1 MTTHRTPFRLV
12 AAIAAGTAAALTMA
26 GCSSGG
32 TASTS
37 SSSSSSKPVDGGSL
51 TYAIANDPITLNPTG
66 TGAGN
71 DTLAITRQFV
81 DSLLWQDPSDGS
93 LTPWLATKYSA
104 NADAT
109 AFTFDLRSG
118 VTFSDGTAFD
128 ATAVKD
134 TFDDIA
140 SAGASSTAAAYFSG
154 YEGTKVVDDDT
165 VEVDFG
171 APNAAFPNAT
181 SSVALGIVAPKTTE
195 TPFED
200 RADGKAVIGTGP
212 FTLQSYTKN
221 TSTILTKRKDYDW
234 GPAARGGSGAAHLS
248 KVTFQVVPEASVRT
262 GSLQSGQLDAIS
274 SVQPSDVDTLQ
285 AQYDLVTRA
294 NPGQVFGLT
303 FNQKRPIV
311 SDLAVRKAIAQA
323 VDPKAVR
330 DTSLND
336 LFKVADSV
344 LGSTTPGYADTS
356 SGSSTSSGSAAY
368 DPAAAKKALD
378 AAGWEKGSDGI
389 RSKDGTKLQLKLV
402 WITNFGP
409 NQTSLELIQQE
420 LGKVGVGVTLESGT
434 VPQYLANL
442 TSGDWDLSWDNSSR
456 ADGDVLRSK
465 FSSSGAQSIGASDK
479 TLDALF
485 TKELSQS
492 SASDRSATFGEI
504 QQRIASQVDF
514 VPVHELTSIIAPA
527 TDVHGI
533 VFGADTRLD
542 QLTGAWKDAS

>member
-1 MTTHRTPFRLV
+1 MTIHRTPIRLV
-12 AAIAAGTAAALTMA
+12 VAIAAGTAAALVMA

-32 TASTS
+32 TA
-37 SSSSSSKPVDGGSL
+37 SSSSSKPVDGGSL

-71 DTLAITRQFV
+71 DTLAITRQLV

-93 LTPWLATKYSA
+93 LKPWLATKYSA

-109 AFTFDLRSG
+109 TFTFDLRSG
-118 VTFSDGTAFD
+118 VTFSDGSAFD

-140 SAGASSTAAAYFSG
+140 KAGASSTAAAYFSG
-154 YEGTKVVDDDT
+154 YRETKVVDDDT
-165 VEVDFG
+165 VEVDFTT
-171 APNAAFPNAT
+171 PNAAFPNAT
-181 SSVALGIVAPKTTE
+181 ASVALGIVAPKTTE

-200 RADGKAVIGTGP
+200 RADGTAVIGTGP
-212 FTLQSYTKN
+212 FTLSSYTKN
-221 TSTILTKRKDYDW
+221 TSTVLTKRKDYDW
-234 GPAARGGSGAAHLS
+234 GPAARSNTGAAHLS

-274 SVQPSDVDTLQ
+274 SVQPSDVDTLKS
-285 AQYDLVTRA
+285 QYELVTRA

-303 FNQKRPIV
+303 FNQKRPLV
-311 SDLAVRKAIAQA
+311 SDLAVRRAIAQA
-323 VDPKAVR
+323 VDPKTVR

-336 LFKVADSV
+336 LFEVATSV
-344 LGSTTPGYADTS
+344 LGSTTPGYTDTS
-356 SGSSTSSGSAAY
+356 SAISY
-368 DPAAAKKALD
+368 DPAAAEQALD
-378 AAGWEKGSDGI
+378 EAGWKTGSDGI
-389 RSKDGTKLQLKLV
+389 RAKDGRKLQLKLI

-420 LGKVGVGVTLESGT
+420 LRKVGVGLTLESGT
-434 VPQYLANL
+434 VPQYLANT
-442 TSGDWDLSWDNSSR
+442 TSGDWDLAWDNSSR

-465 FSSSGAQSIGASDK
+465 FSSDGAQSIGAADG

-492 SASDRSATFGEI
+492 SATERAATFAAI
-504 QQRIASQVDF
+504 QERIASQVDF
-514 VPVHELTSIIAPA
+514 VPVHELTSIIA
-527 TDVHGI
+527 TTKDVHGI
-533 VFGADTRLD
+533 AFGADTRLD
-542 QLTGAWKDAS
+542 QLTGAWTDAA

>member
-12 AAIAAGTAAALTMA
+12 AAIAAGTAAALVMA

-32 TASTS
+32 TAST
-37 SSSSSSKPVDGGSL
+37 SSSSSKPVDGGSL
-51 TYAIANDPITLNPTG
+51 TYAIANDPITLNPAG

-71 DTLAITRQFV
+71 DTFAITRQLV

-181 SSVALGIVAPKTTE
+181 ASVALGIVAPTTTE
-195 TPFED
+195 TPFDD

-212 FTLQSYTKN
+212 FTLSSYTKN
-221 TSTILTKRKDYDW
+221 TSTVLTKRKDYDW
-234 GPAARGGSGAAHLS
+234 GPAARSNDGAAHLS

-274 SVQPSDVDTLQ
+274 SVQPSDVDVLKS
-285 AQYDLVTRA
+285 QYELVTRA

-330 DTSLND
+330 DTALND
-336 LFKVADSV
+336 LFTVANSV
-344 LGSTTPGYADTS
+344 LGSTTPGYTD
-356 SGSSTSSGSAAY
+356 TSSGSAASSGSTAY
-368 DPAAAKKALD
+368 DPKAAAAALD
-378 AAGWEKGSDGI
+378 DAGWEKGSDGI
-389 RSKDGTKLQLKLV
+389 RTKDGTKLQLKLV

-465 FSSSGAQSIGASDK
+465 FSSSGAQSIGASDT

-533 VFGADTRLD
+533 VFGGDTRLD

>member
-12 AAIAAGTAAALTMA
+12 AAIAAGTAAALVMA

-32 TASTS
+32 TAST
-37 SSSSSSKPVDGGSL
+37 SSSSKPVDGGSL

-71 DTLAITRQFV
+71 DTLAITRQLV

-93 LTPWLATKYSA
+93 LKPWLATKYST

-154 YEGTKVVDDDT
+154 YTGTKVVDDDT
-165 VEVDFG
+165 VEVEFST
-171 APNAAFPNAT
+171 PNAAFPNAT
-181 SSVALGIVAPKTTE
+181 ASVALGIVAPKTTE
-195 TPFED
+195 TPFDD

-221 TSTILTKRKDYDW
+221 TSTVLTKRKDYDW
-234 GPAARGGSGAAHLS
+234 GPAARSNAGAAHLS
-248 KVTFQVVPEASVRT
+248 EVTFQVVPEASVRT

-311 SDLAVRKAIAQA
+311 SDLVVRKAIAQA

-330 DTSLND
+330 DTSLNG

-344 LGSTTPGYADTS
+344 LGSTTPGYTDTS
-356 SGSSTSSGSAAY
+356 STISY

-378 AAGWEKGSDGI
+378 AAGWEKGSDGV
-389 RSKDGTKLQLKLV
+389 RAKDGQKLQLKLV

-420 LGKVGVGVTLESGT
+420 LKKIGVGVTLESGT

-465 FSSSGAQSIGASDK
+465 FSSSGAQSIGASDT

-527 TDVHGI
+527 PTVHGI

>member
-1 MTTHRTPFRLV
+1 MTVHRTPYRLV
-12 AAIAAGTAAALTMA
+12 AAIAAGAAVALVMA
-26 GCSSGG
+26 GCSSGS
-32 TASTS
+32 TASS
-37 SSSSSSKPVDGGSL
+37 SASSKPVDGGSL

-71 DTLAITRQFV
+71 DTLAITRQLV
-81 DSLLWQDPSDGS
+81 DSLLWQDPTDGS
-93 LTPWLATKYSA
+93 LKPWLATKYTA

-118 VTFSDGTAFD
+118 VTFSDGTEFD

-140 SAGASSTAAAYFSG
+140 KAGASSTAAAYFSG
-154 YEGTKVVDDDT
+154 YRETKVVDEDT
-165 VEVDFG
+165 VEVDFTT
-171 APNAAFPNAT
+171 PNAAFPNAT
-181 SSVALGIVAPKTTE
+181 ASVALGILAPKTTE

-212 FTLQSYTKN
+212 FTLSSYTKN
-221 TSTILTKRKDYDW
+221 TSTVLTKRKGYDW

-303 FNQKRPIV
+303 FNQKRPLV
-311 SDLAVRKAIAQA
+311 SDLVVRKAIAQA
-323 VDPKAVR
+323 VDPKTVR

-336 LFKVADSV
+336 LFKVGTSV
-344 LGSTTPGYADTS
+344 LGSTTPGYTDTS
-356 SGSSTSSGSAAY
+356 SAISY
-368 DPAAAKKALD
+368 DPTAAAAALQD
-378 AAGWEKGSDGI
+378 AGWKKGADGI
-389 RSKDGTKLQLKLV
+389 RTKDGEELQLKLI

-420 LGKVGVGVTLESGT
+420 LKKVGVGLTLESGT
-434 VPQYLANL
+434 VPQYLANT
-442 TSGDWDLSWDNSSR
+442 TSGDWDLAWDNSSR

-465 FSSSGAQSIGASDK
+465 FSSDGAQSIGAADS
-479 TLDALF
+479 TLDGLF

-492 SASDRSATFGEI
+492 SVSERSATFAAI

-514 VPVHELTSIIAPA
+514 VPVHELTSIIAA
-527 TDVHGI
+527 AKDVHGI
-533 VFGADTRLD
+533 AFGADTRLD
-542 QLTGAWKDAS
+542 QLTGAWKDKA

>member
-1 MTTHRTPFRLV
+1 MTIHRTPIRLV
-12 AAIAAGTAAALTMA
+12 AAIAAGTAAALVMA

-32 TASTS
+32 TA

-71 DTLAITRQFV
+71 DTLAITRQLV

-93 LTPWLATKYSA
+93 LKPWLATKYSA
-104 NADAT
+104 NSDAT

-118 VTFSDGTAFD
+118 VTFSDGSAFD

-140 SAGASSTAAAYFSG
+140 KAGASSTAAAYFSG
-154 YEGTKVVDDDT
+154 YRETKVIDDDT
-165 VEVDFG
+165 VEVVFTT
-171 APNAAFPNAT
+171 PNAAFPNAT
-181 SSVALGIVAPKTTE
+181 ASVALGIVAPKTTE
-195 TPFED
+195 TPFDD

-212 FTLQSYTKN
+212 FTLSSYTKN
-221 TSTILTKRKDYDW
+221 TSTVLTKRGDYDW
-234 GPAARGGSGAAHLS
+234 GPAARSNAGAAHLS

-262 GSLQSGQLDAIS
+262 GGLQSGQLDAIS
-274 SVQPSDVDTLQ
+274 SVQPSDVDTLES
-285 AQYDLVTRA
+285 QYELVTRA

-303 FNQKRPIV
+303 FNQKRPLV
-311 SDLAVRKAIAQA
+311 ADLAVRKAIAQA
-323 VDPKAVR
+323 VDPKTVR

-336 LFKVADSV
+336 LFNVATSV
-344 LGSTTPGYADTS
+344 LGSTTPGYEDTS
-356 SGSSTSSGSAAY
+356 STISY
-368 DPAAAKKALD
+368 DPTAAKQALD
-378 AAGWEKGSDGI
+378 DAGWKTGSDGI
-389 RSKDGTKLQLKLV
+389 RAKDGQKLQLKLI

-420 LGKVGVGVTLESGT
+420 LKKIGVGLTLESGT
-434 VPQYLANL
+434 VPQYLANT
-442 TSGDWDLSWDNSSR
+442 TSGDWDLAWDNSSR

-465 FSSSGAQSIGASDK
+465 FSSNGAQSIGAADS

-492 SASDRSATFGEI
+492 SATERAATFAEI
-504 QQRIASQVDF
+504 QQRIAAQVDF
-514 VPVHELTSIIAPA
+514 VPVHELTSIIATA
-527 TDVHGI
+527 KDVHGI
-533 VFGADTRLD
+533 AFGADTRLD
-542 QLTGAWKDAS
+542 QLTGAWTDAA

>member
-1 MTTHRTPFRLV
+1 MTIHRTPIRLV
-12 AAIAAGTAAALTMA
+12 AAIAAGTAAALVMA
-26 GCSSGG
+26 GCSSGS
-32 TASTS
+32 TA

-71 DTLAITRQFV
+71 DTLAITRQLV

-93 LTPWLATKYSA
+93 LKPWLATKYSA

-118 VTFSDGTAFD
+118 VTFSDGSAFD

-140 SAGASSTAAAYFSG
+140 KAGASSTAAAYFSG
-154 YEGTKVVDDDT
+154 YRETKVIDDDT
-165 VEVDFG
+165 VEVDFTT
-171 APNAAFPNAT
+171 PNAAFPNAT
-181 SSVALGIVAPKTTE
+181 ASVALGIVAPKTTE
-195 TPFED
+195 TPFDD

-212 FTLQSYTKN
+212 FTLSSYTKN
-221 TSTILTKRKDYDW
+221 TSTVLTKRKDYDW
-234 GPAARGGSGAAHLS
+234 GPAARSNAGAAHLS

-285 AQYDLVTRA
+285 SQYELVTRA

-303 FNQKRPIV
+303 FNQKRPLV
-311 SDLAVRKAIAQA
+311 SDLVVRKAIAQA
-323 VDPKAVR
+323 VDPKTVR

-336 LFKVADSV
+336 LFKVATSV
-344 LGSTTPGYADTS
+344 LGSTTPGYTDTS
-356 SGSSTSSGSAAY
+356 SAISY
-368 DPAAAKKALD
+368 DPSAAKKALE

-389 RSKDGTKLQLKLV
+389 RAKDGQKLQLKLI

-420 LGKVGVGVTLESGT
+420 LKKVGVGLTLESGT
-434 VPQYLANL
+434 VPQYLANT
-442 TSGDWDLSWDNSSR
+442 TSGDWDIAWDNNSR

-465 FSSSGAQSIGASDK
+465 FSSDGAQSIGAGDG

-492 SASDRSATFGEI
+492 SGTDRTATFAAI
-504 QQRIASQVDF
+504 QERIASQVDF
-514 VPVHELTSIIAPA
+514 VPVHELTSIIATA
-527 TDVHGI
+527 KDVHGI
-533 VFGADTRLD
+533 AFGADTRLD
-542 QLTGAWKDAS
+542 QLTGAWKDAA

>member
-1 MTTHRTPFRLV
+1 MTIHRTPIRLV
-12 AAIAAGTAAALTMA
+12 AAIAAGTAAALVMA
-26 GCSSGG
+26 GCSSGS
-32 TASTS
+32 TA

-71 DTLAITRQFV
+71 DTLAITRQLV
-81 DSLLWQDPSDGS
+81 DSLLWQDPSDGA
-93 LTPWLATKYSA
+93 LKPWLATKYSV

-118 VTFSDGTAFD
+118 VTFSDGEAFD

-140 SAGASSTAAAYFSG
+140 KAGASSTAAAYFSG
-154 YEGTKVVDDDT
+154 YKETKVIDDDT
-165 VEVDFG
+165 VEVDFTT
-171 APNAAFPNAT
+171 PNAAFPNAT
-181 SSVALGIVAPKTTE
+181 ASVALGIVAPKTTE
-195 TPFED
+195 TPFDD

-212 FTLQSYTKN
+212 FTLSSYTKN
-221 TSTILTKRKDYDW
+221 TSTVLTKRKDYDW
-234 GPAARGGSGAAHLS
+234 GPATRSNAGAAHLS

-274 SVQPSDVDTLQ
+274 SVQPSDVDTLKS
-285 AQYDLVTRA
+285 QYELVTRA

-303 FNQKRPIV
+303 FNQKRPLV
-311 SDLAVRKAIAQA
+311 SDLVVRKAIAQA
-323 VDPKAVR
+323 VDPKTVR

-336 LFKVADSV
+336 LFKVATSV
-344 LGSTTPGYADTS
+344 LGSTTPGYTDTS
-356 SGSSTSSGSAAY
+356 SAISYDPSAA
-368 DPAAAKKALD
+368 ASALD
-378 AAGWEKGSDGI
+378 AAGWKKGSDGI
-389 RSKDGTKLQLKLV
+389 RAKDGQKLQLKLI

-420 LGKVGVGVTLESGT
+420 LKKVGVGLTLESGT
-434 VPQYLANL
+434 VPQYLANT
-442 TSGDWDLSWDNSSR
+442 TSGDWDIAWDNNSR

-465 FSSSGAQSIGASDK
+465 FSSSGAQSIGAGDS

-492 SASDRSATFGEI
+492 SATERTVTFAAI
-504 QQRIASQVDF
+504 QERIASQVDF
-514 VPVHELTSIIAPA
+514 VPVHELTSIIATA
-527 TDVHGI
+527 KDVHGI
-533 VFGADTRLD
+533 AFGADTRLD
-542 QLTGAWKDAS
+542 QLTGAWKDAA

>member
-1 MTTHRTPFRLV
+1 MTIHRTPIRLV
-12 AAIAAGTAAALTMA
+12 AAIAAGTVAALVMA

-32 TASTS
+32 TA
-37 SSSSSSKPVDGGSL
+37 SSSSSKPVDGGSL

-71 DTLAITRQFV
+71 DTLAITRQLV

-93 LTPWLATKYSA
+93 LKPWLATKYSA
-104 NADAT
+104 NTDAT

-118 VTFSDGTAFD
+118 VTFSDGSAFD

-140 SAGASSTAAAYFSG
+140 KAGASSTAAAYFSG
-154 YEGTKVVDDDT
+154 YRETKVVDDDT
-165 VEVDFG
+165 VEVDFTT
-171 APNAAFPNAT
+171 PNAAFPNAT
-181 SSVALGIVAPKTTE
+181 ASVALGIVAPKTTE

-200 RADGKAVIGTGP
+200 RADGTAVIGTGP
-212 FTLQSYTKN
+212 FTLSSYTKN
-221 TSTILTKRKDYDW
+221 TSTVLTKRKDYDW
-234 GPAARGGSGAAHLS
+234 GPAARSNTGAAHLS

-274 SVQPSDVDTLQ
+274 SVQPSDVDTLRS
-285 AQYDLVTRA
+285 QYELVTRA

-303 FNQKRPIV
+303 FNQKRPLV
-311 SDLAVRKAIAQA
+311 SDLVVRRAIAQA
-323 VDPKAVR
+323 VDPKTVR

-336 LFKVADSV
+336 LFEVATSV
-344 LGSTTPGYADTS
+344 LGSTTPGYTDTS
-356 SGSSTSSGSAAY
+356 SAISY
-368 DPAAAKKALD
+368 DPAAAEQALD
-378 AAGWEKGSDGI
+378 EAGWKTGSDGI
-389 RSKDGTKLQLKLV
+389 RAKDGQELRLKLI

-420 LGKVGVGVTLESGT
+420 LRKVGVGLTLESGT
-434 VPQYLANL
+434 VPQYLANT
-442 TSGDWDLSWDNSSR
+442 TSGDWDLAWDNSSR

-465 FSSSGAQSIGASDK
+465 FSSDGAQSIGAADG

-492 SASDRSATFGEI
+492 SATERAATFAAI
-504 QQRIASQVDF
+504 QERIASQVDF
-514 VPVHELTSIIAPA
+514 VPVHELTSIIA
-527 TDVHGI
+527 TTKDVHGI
-533 VFGADTRLD
+533 AFGADTRLD
-542 QLTGAWKDAS
+542 QLTGAWTDAA

>member
-1 MTTHRTPFRLV
+1 MTIHRTPIRLV
-12 AAIAAGTAAALTMA
+12 AAIAAGTAAALVMA
-26 GCSSGG
+26 GCSSGS
-32 TASTS
+32 TA

-71 DTLAITRQFV
+71 DTLAITRQLV

-93 LTPWLATKYSA
+93 LKPWLATKYSA
-104 NADAT
+104 NSDAT

-118 VTFSDGTAFD
+118 VTFSDGSSFD

-140 SAGASSTAAAYFSG
+140 KAGASSTAAAYFSG
-154 YEGTKVVDDDT
+154 YKETKVIDDDT
-165 VEVDFG
+165 VEVDFTT
-171 APNAAFPNAT
+171 PNAAFPNAT
-181 SSVALGIVAPKTTE
+181 ASVALGIVAPKTTE
-195 TPFED
+195 TPFDD
-200 RADGKAVIGTGP
+200 RADGEAVIGTGP
-212 FTLQSYTKN
+212 FTLSSYTKN
-221 TSTILTKRKDYDW
+221 TSTVLAKRKDYDW
-234 GPAARGGSGAAHLS
+234 GPAARSNAGAAHLS

-285 AQYDLVTRA
+285 SQYELVTRA

-303 FNQKRPIV
+303 FNQKRPLV
-311 SDLAVRKAIAQA
+311 SDLVVRKAIAQA
-323 VDPKAVR
+323 VDPKTVR

-336 LFKVADSV
+336 LFKVATSV
-344 LGSTTPGYADTS
+344 LGSTTPGYTDTS
-356 SGSSTSSGSAAY
+356 SAISY
-368 DPAAAKKALD
+368 DPSAAKKALE

-389 RSKDGTKLQLKLV
+389 RAKDGQKLQLKLI

-420 LGKVGVGVTLESGT
+420 LKKVGVGLTLESGT
-434 VPQYLANL
+434 VPQYLANT
-442 TSGDWDLSWDNSSR
+442 TSGDWDIAWDNNSR

-465 FSSSGAQSIGASDK
+465 FSSDGAQSIGAGDG

-492 SASDRSATFGEI
+492 SGTDRTATFAAI
-504 QQRIASQVDF
+504 QERIASQVDF
-514 VPVHELTSIIAPA
+514 VPVHELTSIIATA
-527 TDVHGI
+527 KDVHGI
-533 VFGADTRLD
+533 AFGADTRLD
-542 QLTGAWKDAS
+542 QLTGAWKDAA

>member
-1 MTTHRTPFRLV
+1 MTIHRTPIRLV
-12 AAIAAGTAAALTMA
+12 AAIAAGTAAALVMA

-32 TASTS
+32 TA
-37 SSSSSSKPVDGGSL
+37 SSSSSKPVDGGSL

-71 DTLAITRQFV
+71 DTLAITRQLV

-93 LTPWLATKYSA
+93 LKPWLATKYSA

-109 AFTFDLRSG
+109 TFTFDLRSG
-118 VTFSDGTAFD
+118 VTFSDGSAFD

-140 SAGASSTAAAYFSG
+140 KAGASSTAAAYFSG
-154 YEGTKVVDDDT
+154 YRETKVVDDDT
-165 VEVDFG
+165 VEVDFTT
-171 APNAAFPNAT
+171 PNAAFPNAT
-181 SSVALGIVAPKTTE
+181 ASVALGIVAPKTTE

-200 RADGKAVIGTGP
+200 RADGTAVIGTGP
-212 FTLQSYTKN
+212 FTLSSYTKN
-221 TSTILTKRKDYDW
+221 TSTVLTKRKDYDW
-234 GPAARGGSGAAHLS
+234 GPAARSNTGAAHLS

-274 SVQPSDVDTLQ
+274 SVQPSDVDTLES
-285 AQYDLVTRA
+285 QYELVTRA

-303 FNQKRPIV
+303 FNQKRPLV
-311 SDLAVRKAIAQA
+311 SDLVVRRAIAQA
-323 VDPKAVR
+323 VDPKTVR

-336 LFKVADSV
+336 LFEVATSV
-344 LGSTTPGYADTS
+344 LGSTTPGYTDTS
-356 SGSSTSSGSAAY
+356 SAISY
-368 DPAAAKKALD
+368 DPAAAEQALD
-378 AAGWEKGSDGI
+378 EAGWKTGSDGI
-389 RSKDGTKLQLKLV
+389 RAKDGQELRLKLI

-420 LGKVGVGVTLESGT
+420 LRKVGVGLTLESGT
-434 VPQYLANL
+434 VPQYLANT
-442 TSGDWDLSWDNSSR
+442 TSGDWDLAWDNSSR

-465 FSSSGAQSIGASDK
+465 FSSDGAQSIGAADG

-492 SASDRSATFGEI
+492 SATERAATFAAI
-504 QQRIASQVDF
+504 QERIASQVDF
-514 VPVHELTSIIAPA
+514 VPVHELTSIIA
-527 TDVHGI
+527 TTKDVHGI
-533 VFGADTRLD
+533 AFGADTRLD
-542 QLTGAWKDAS
+542 QLTGAWTDAA

>member
-1 MTTHRTPFRLV
+1 MTIHRTPIRLV
-12 AAIAAGTAAALTMA
+12 VAIAAGTAAALVMA

-32 TASTS
+32 TA
-37 SSSSSSKPVDGGSL
+37 SSSSSKPVDGGSL

-71 DTLAITRQFV
+71 DTLAITRQLV

-93 LTPWLATKYSA
+93 LKPWLATKYSA

-118 VTFSDGTAFD
+118 VTFSDGSAFD

-140 SAGASSTAAAYFSG
+140 KAGASSTAAAYFSG
-154 YEGTKVVDDDT
+154 YRETKVVDDDT
-165 VEVDFG
+165 VEVDFTT
-171 APNAAFPNAT
+171 PNAAFPNAT
-181 SSVALGIVAPKTTE
+181 ASVALGIVAPKTTE

-200 RADGKAVIGTGP
+200 RADGTAVIGTGP
-212 FTLQSYTKN
+212 FTLSSYTKN
-221 TSTILTKRKDYDW
+221 TSTVLTKRKDYDW
-234 GPAARGGSGAAHLS
+234 GPAARSNTGAAHLS

-274 SVQPSDVDTLQ
+274 SVQPSDVDTLKS
-285 AQYDLVTRA
+285 QYELVTRA

-303 FNQKRPIV
+303 FNQKRPLV
-311 SDLAVRKAIAQA
+311 SDLVVRRAIAQA

-336 LFKVADSV
+336 LFEVATSV
-344 LGSTTPGYADTS
+344 LGSTTPGYTDTS
-356 SGSSTSSGSAAY
+356 SAISY
-368 DPAAAKKALD
+368 DPAAAEQALD
-378 AAGWEKGSDGI
+378 EAGWKTGSDGI
-389 RSKDGTKLQLKLV
+389 RAKDGRKLQLKLI

-420 LGKVGVGVTLESGT
+420 LRKVGVGLTLESGT
-434 VPQYLANL
+434 VPQYLANT
-442 TSGDWDLSWDNSSR
+442 TSGDWDLAWDNSSR

-465 FSSSGAQSIGASDK
+465 FSSDGAQSIGAADG

-492 SASDRSATFGEI
+492 SATERAATFAAI
-504 QQRIASQVDF
+504 QERIASQVDF
-514 VPVHELTSIIAPA
+514 VPVHELTSIIA
-527 TDVHGI
+527 TTKDVHGI
-533 VFGADTRLD
+533 AFGADTRLD
-542 QLTGAWKDAS
+542 QLTGAWTDAA

>member
-1 MTTHRTPFRLV
+1 MTIHRTPIRLV
-12 AAIAAGTAAALTMA
+12 AAIAAGTAAALVMA
-26 GCSSGG
+26 GCSSGS
-32 TASTS
+32 TA

-71 DTLAITRQFV
+71 DTLAITRQLV

-93 LTPWLATKYSA
+93 LKPWLATKYSA

-118 VTFSDGTAFD
+118 VTFSDGSAFD

-140 SAGASSTAAAYFSG
+140 KAGASSTAAAYFSG
-154 YEGTKVVDDDT
+154 YRETKVIDDDT
-165 VEVDFG
+165 VEVDFTT
-171 APNAAFPNAT
+171 PNAAFPNAT
-181 SSVALGIVAPKTTE
+181 ASVALGIVAPKTTE
-195 TPFED
+195 TPFDD

-212 FTLQSYTKN
+212 FTLSSYTKN
-221 TSTILTKRKDYDW
+221 TSTVLTKRKDYDW
-234 GPAARGGSGAAHLS
+234 GPAARSNAGAAHLS

-285 AQYDLVTRA
+285 SQYELVTRA

-303 FNQKRPIV
+303 FNQKRPLV
-311 SDLAVRKAIAQA
+311 SDLVVRKAIAQA
-323 VDPKAVR
+323 VDPKTVR

-336 LFKVADSV
+336 LFKVATSV
-344 LGSTTPGYADTS
+344 LGSTTPGYTDTS
-356 SGSSTSSGSAAY
+356 SAISY
-368 DPAAAKKALD
+368 DPSAAKKALES
-378 AAGWEKGSDGI
+378 AGWEKGSDGI
-389 RSKDGTKLQLKLV
+389 RAKDGQKLQLKLI

-420 LGKVGVGVTLESGT
+420 LKKVGVGLTLESGT
-434 VPQYLANL
+434 VPQYLANT
-442 TSGDWDLSWDNSSR
+442 TSGDWDIAWDNNSR

-465 FSSSGAQSIGASDK
+465 FSSDGAQSIGAGDG

-492 SASDRSATFGEI
+492 SGTDRTATFAAI

-514 VPVHELTSIIAPA
+514 VPVHELTSIIATA
-527 TDVHGI
+527 KDVHGI
-533 VFGADTRLD
+533 AFGADTRLD
-542 QLTGAWKDAS
+542 QLTGAWKDAA

>member
-1 MTTHRTPFRLV
+1 MTIHRTPIRLV
-12 AAIAAGTAAALTMA
+12 AAIAAGTAAALVMA
-26 GCSSGG
+26 GCSSGS
-32 TASTS
+32 TA

-71 DTLAITRQFV
+71 DTLAITRQLV

-93 LTPWLATKYSA
+93 LKPWLATKYSA

-118 VTFSDGTAFD
+118 VTFSDGSAFD

-140 SAGASSTAAAYFSG
+140 KAGASSTAAAYFSG
-154 YEGTKVVDDDT
+154 YRETKVIDDDT
-165 VEVDFG
+165 VEVDFTT
-171 APNAAFPNAT
+171 PNAAFPNAT
-181 SSVALGIVAPKTTE
+181 ASVALGIIAPKTTE
-195 TPFED
+195 TPFDD

-212 FTLQSYTKN
+212 FTLSSYTKN
-221 TSTILTKRKDYDW
+221 TSTVLTKRKDYDW
-234 GPAARGGSGAAHLS
+234 GPAARSNAGAAHLS

-285 AQYDLVTRA
+285 SQYELVTRA

-303 FNQKRPIV
+303 FNQKRPLV
-311 SDLAVRKAIAQA
+311 SDLVVRKAIAQA
-323 VDPKAVR
+323 VDPKTVR

-336 LFKVADSV
+336 LFKVATSV
-344 LGSTTPGYADTS
+344 LGSTTPGYTDTS
-356 SGSSTSSGSAAY
+356 SAISY
-368 DPAAAKKALD
+368 DPSAAKKALE

-389 RSKDGTKLQLKLV
+389 RAKDGQKLQLKLI

-420 LGKVGVGVTLESGT
+420 LKKVGVGLTLESGT
-434 VPQYLANL
+434 VPQYLANT
-442 TSGDWDLSWDNSSR
+442 TSGDWDIAWDNNSR

-465 FSSSGAQSIGASDK
+465 FSSDGAQSIGAGDG

-492 SASDRSATFGEI
+492 SGTDRTATFAAI
-504 QQRIASQVDF
+504 QERIASQVDF
-514 VPVHELTSIIAPA
+514 VPVHELTSIIATA
-527 TDVHGI
+527 KDVHGI
-533 VFGADTRLD
+533 AFGADTRLD
-542 QLTGAWKDAS
+542 QLTGAWKDAA

>member
-1 MTTHRTPFRLV
+1 MTTHRTPYRLV
-12 AAIAAGTAAALTMA
+12 AAIAVGTAAALVMA
-26 GCSSGG
+26 GCSSG
-32 TASTS
+32 TSAS
-37 SSSSSSKPVDGGSL
+37 SSSSRPVDGGSL

-71 DTLAITRQFV
+71 DTLAITRQLV

-93 LTPWLATKYSA
+93 LKPWLATKYSA
-104 NADAT
+104 NSDAT

-118 VTFSDGTAFD
+118 VTFSDGSKLD

-140 SAGASSTAAAYFSG
+140 KAGASSTAAAYFSG
-154 YEGTKVVDDDT
+154 YRETKVVDDDT
-165 VEVDFG
+165 VEVDFTT
-171 APNAAFPNAT
+171 PNAAFPNAT
-181 SSVALGIVAPKTTE
+181 ASVALGIVAPKTTE

-200 RADGKAVIGTGP
+200 RADGRAVIGSGP
-212 FTLQSYTKN
+212 FTLSSYTKN
-221 TSTILTKRKDYDW
+221 TSTVLTKRKGYDW
-234 GPAARGGSGAAHLS
+234 GPAARGDSGAAHLS

-285 AQYDLVTRA
+285 SQYELVTRA

-303 FNQKRPIV
+303 FNQKRPLV
-311 SDLAVRKAIAQA
+311 SDLVVRKAIAQA
-323 VDPKAVR
+323 VDPKTVR

-336 LFKVADSV
+336 LFKVATSV
-344 LGSTTPGYADTS
+344 LGSTTPGYVDTS
-356 SGSSTSSGSAAY
+356 SSLDH
-368 DPAAAKKALD
+368 DPTAAASALD
-378 AAGWEKGSDGI
+378 AAGWKKGSDGI
-389 RSKDGTKLQLKLV
+389 RSKDGTKLQLKLI

-420 LGKVGVGVTLESGT
+420 LKKVGVGLTLESGT
-434 VPQYLANL
+434 VPQYLATL
-442 TSGDWDLSWDNSSR
+442 TSGDWDLAWDNSSR

-465 FSSSGAQSIGASDK
+465 FSSAGAQSIGAADS

-492 SASDRSATFGEI
+492 SATDRSATFASI
-504 QQRIASQVDF
+504 QERIASQVDF
-514 VPVHELTSIIAPA
+514 VPVHELTSIIA
-527 TDVHGI
+527 TDKDVHGI
-533 VFGADTRLD
+533 AFGADTRLD

>member
-1 MTTHRTPFRLV
+1 MTIHRTPIRLV
-12 AAIAAGTAAALTMA
+12 AAIAAGTAAALVMA

-32 TASTS
+32 TA

-71 DTLAITRQFV
+71 DTLAITRQLV

-93 LTPWLATKYSA
+93 LKPWLATKYSA

-118 VTFSDGTAFD
+118 VTFSDGSAFD

-140 SAGASSTAAAYFSG
+140 KAGASSTAAAYFSG
-154 YEGTKVVDDDT
+154 YRETKVIDDDT
-165 VEVDFG
+165 VEVDFTT
-171 APNAAFPNAT
+171 PNAAFPNAT
-181 SSVALGIVAPKTTE
+181 ASVALGIVAPKTTE
-195 TPFED
+195 TPFDD

-212 FTLQSYTKN
+212 FTLSSYTKN
-221 TSTILTKRKDYDW
+221 TSTVLTKRKDYDW
-234 GPAARGGSGAAHLS
+234 GPAARSNAGAAHLS

-285 AQYDLVTRA
+285 SQYELVTRA

-303 FNQKRPIV
+303 FNQKRPLV
-311 SDLAVRKAIAQA
+311 SDLVVRKAIAQA
-323 VDPKAVR
+323 VDPKTVR

-336 LFKVADSV
+336 LFKVATSV
-344 LGSTTPGYADTS
+344 LGSTTPGYTDTS
-356 SGSSTSSGSAAY
+356 SAISY
-368 DPAAAKKALD
+368 DPSAAKKALE

-389 RSKDGTKLQLKLV
+389 RTKDGQKLQLKLI

-420 LGKVGVGVTLESGT
+420 LKKVGVGLTLESGT
-434 VPQYLANL
+434 VPQYLANT
-442 TSGDWDLSWDNSSR
+442 TSGDWDIAWDNNSR

-465 FSSSGAQSIGASDK
+465 FSSDGAQSIGAGDG

-492 SASDRSATFGEI
+492 SGTDRTATFAAI
-504 QQRIASQVDF
+504 QERIASQVDF
-514 VPVHELTSIIAPA
+514 VPVHELTSIIATA
-527 TDVHGI
+527 KDVHGI
-533 VFGADTRLD
+533 AFGADTRLD
-542 QLTGAWKDAS
+542 QLTGAWKDAA

>member
-12 AAIAAGTAAALTMA
+12 AAIAAGTAAALVMA

-32 TASTS
+32 TAST
-37 SSSSSSKPVDGGSL
+37 SSSSKPVDGGSL

-71 DTLAITRQFV
+71 DTLAITRQLV

-93 LTPWLATKYSA
+93 LKPWLATKYSA

-311 SDLAVRKAIAQA
+311 SDLVVRKAIAQA

-356 SGSSTSSGSAAY
+356 SGSSTSSGASAY

-389 RSKDGTKLQLKLV
+389 RAKDGQKLQLKLV

-420 LGKVGVGVTLESGT
+420 LGKVGVGITLESGT

-504 QQRIASQVDF
+504 QRRIASQVDF

>member
-1 MTTHRTPFRLV
+1 MTIHRTPIRLV
-12 AAIAAGTAAALTMA
+12 AAIAAGTAAALVMA
-26 GCSSGG
+26 GCSSGS
-32 TASTS
+32 TA

-51 TYAIANDPITLNPTG
+51 TYAVANDPITLNPSG
-66 TGAGN
+66 VGAGN
-71 DTLAITRQFV
+71 DTLAITRQLV

-93 LTPWLATKYSA
+93 LKPWLATKYSA

-118 VTFSDGTAFD
+118 VTFSDGTALD

-140 SAGASSTAAAYFSG
+140 AAGATSTAAAYFSG
-154 YEGTKVVDDDT
+154 YKETKVIDDDT
-165 VEVDFG
+165 VEVDFTT
-171 APNAAFPNAT
+171 PNAAFPNAT
-181 SSVALGIVAPKTTE
+181 ASVALGIVAPKTTE
-195 TPFED
+195 TPFDD

-212 FTLQSYTKN
+212 FTLSSYTKN
-221 TSTILTKRKDYDW
+221 TSTVLTKRKDYDW
-234 GPAARGGSGAAHLS
+234 GPAARSNTGAAHLS

-285 AQYDLVTRA
+285 SQYELVTRA

-303 FNQKRPIV
+303 FNQKRPLV
-311 SDLAVRKAIAQA
+311 SDLVVRTAIAQA
-323 VDPKAVR
+323 VDPKTVR

-336 LFKVADSV
+336 LFKVANSV
-344 LGSTTPGYADTS
+344 LGSTTPGHVDTS
-356 SGSSTSSGSAAY
+356 SSIEH
-368 DPAAAKKALD
+368 DPAAAAAALQD
-378 AAGWEKGSDGI
+378 AGWEKGSDGI
-389 RSKDGTKLQLKLV
+389 RAKDGKKLQLTLI

-420 LGKVGVGVTLESGT
+420 LKKVGVGLTLESGT
-434 VPQYLANL
+434 VPQYLANT
-442 TSGDWDLSWDNSSR
+442 TSGDWDLAWDNSSR

-465 FSSSGAQSIGASDK
+465 FSSAGAQSIGASDT

-485 TKELSQS
+485 TQELSQS
-492 SASDRSATFGEI
+492 DPAERAKTFASI

-514 VPVHELTSIIAPA
+514 VPVHELTSIIATA
-527 TDVHGI
+527 KDVHGI
-533 VFGADTRLD
+533 AFGADTRLD